1 MFYFLPKDVFG
12 LFSKF
17 VNRVILLGNHFS
29 GNWHPETFR
38 ETQKTSLWFQTTGK
52 YTSSTLTDMFI
63 RQKIILELTSWNIHV
78 KYMWTRIQS
87 VQTAL
92 SCPKPFF
99 RTIFPLRPSKE
110 TRDICFNRE
119 RAMRENSVA
128 NGGRN
133 QTEKQWWGAREQE
146 MRTIEQK
153 RSLLLLQYSY
163 VSTHSSYM

>member
-1 MFYFLPKDVFG
+1 MSRSHTTKHECLTFYQRMNFAPM
-12 LFSKF
+12 FSKF
-17 VNRVILLGNHFS
+17 FNRVILLGNHFS
-29 GNWHPETFR
+29 GNWHPKTFR
-38 ETQKTSLWFQTTGK
+38 ETEKTTLWFHITGK

-110 TRDICFNRE
+110 TPSYFD
-119 RAMRENSVA
+119 
-128 NGGRN
+128 N
-133 QTEKQWWGAREQE
+133 QHHMWVW
-146 MRTIEQK
+146 
-153 RSLLLLQYSY
+153 
-163 VSTHSSYM
+163 